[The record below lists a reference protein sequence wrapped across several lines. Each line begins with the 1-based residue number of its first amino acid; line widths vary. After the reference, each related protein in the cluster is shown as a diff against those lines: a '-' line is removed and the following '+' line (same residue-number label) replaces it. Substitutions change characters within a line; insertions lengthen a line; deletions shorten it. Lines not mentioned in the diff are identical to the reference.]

1 MTCRIAIGVFA
12 CVSILLTASAVHAQG
27 YVAPAVGVTF
37 GNPSAEGRADF
48 VLDVGGVPRNA
59 PVGAELDVTYAP
71 DFFGSGGPFGEN
83 SVTTAMINVVFA
95 GGAQRYGFFGRG
107 RSNVR
112 PYASLGAGV
121 MHEVVTT
128 TATPVQQIQN
138 NDFGLD
144 AGVGVM
150 AFSRRSVGVRADL
163 RYFRDLVDNQRGN
176 GTNVDFGSFHFWRA
190 SVGLILAF

>member
-1 MTCRIAIGVFA
+1 MPCRLGTIAFA
-12 CVSILLTASAVHAQG
+12 SVSFLLAASVAHAQG

-37 GNPSAEGRADF
+37 GNPSAEGRADL
-48 VLDVGGVPRNA
+48 VVDVGGVPRNA

-83 SVTTAMINVVFA
+83 SVTTAMVNVVFA

-121 MHEVVTT
+121 MHEVVTA
-128 TATPVQQIQN
+128 TAAPIQRIAN
-138 NDFGLD
+138 NDLGLN

-150 AFSRRSVGVRADL
+150 AFSRRSIGLRADV
-163 RYFRDLVDNQRGN
+163 RYFRDLQDRQQGN
-176 GTNVDFGSFHFWRA
+176 TTSVDFGSFHFWRA
-190 SVGLILAF
+190 SLGIILAF